1 MIVNMIFEDEQEKPS
16 KSQVKRDM
24 HALQE
29 LGENLI
35 KLTKPQL
42 EKIPIPAEL
51 RTAIDEA
58 RRIKSRSALR
68 RQKQYIGRLMRE
80 IDSEPI
86 RKAYEALQLGASRAN
101 LLFHQLEKWRDRLI
115 EEGDEAVEL
124 FIQDYPHTDRNRLR
138 QLVRNCNK
146 ERKTET
152 MPKTS
157 RALFRYLREVA
168 EQNNPEE

>member
-1 MIVNMIFEDEQEKPS
+1 MTFEDEQEQPS

-42 EKIPIPAEL
+42 EKIPIPTEL
-51 RTAIDEA
+51 RAAIDEA
-58 RRIKSRSALR
+58 HRIKSRSALR
-68 RQKQYIGRLMRE
+68 RQKQYVGRLMRE

-86 RKAYEALQLGASRAN
+86 RQAFEALQLQASRAS

-115 EEGDEAVEL
+115 EEGDEALEL
-124 FIQDYPHTDRNRLR
+124 FIQEYHIH
-138 QLVRNCNK
+138 
-146 ERKTET
+146 
-152 MPKTS
+152 
-157 RALFRYLREVA
+157 
-168 EQNNPEE
+168 